1 MAAARMGEH
10 DFRNDYAPTDA
21 SHAILSH
28 PKRVTPDPQASHA
41 NANKSYA
48 FLLFQY
54 HAHYV
59 IRERSFGMAAARMG
73 EHDFRNDY
81 APTDASHGFSRA

>member
-1 MAAARMGEH
+1 MNLSFIAR
-10 DFRNDYAPTDA
+10 RAQ
-21 SHAILSH
+21 SCLILNLC
-28 PKRVTPDPQASHA
+28 PPDPQASHA

>member
-1 MAAARMGEH
+1 MNLSFIARH
-10 DFRNDYAPTDA
+10 TQ
-21 SHAILSH
+21 SCLILNLC
-28 PKRVTPDPQASHA
+28 PPDPKASHA

>member
-1 MAAARMGEH
+1 MNLSFIARH
-10 DFRNDYAPTDA
+10 TQ
-21 SHAILSH
+21 SCLILSAW
-28 PKRVTPDPQASHA
+28 PLDSQASHA
-41 NANKSYA
+41 NANKFCA
-48 FLLFQY
+48 FLLLQY